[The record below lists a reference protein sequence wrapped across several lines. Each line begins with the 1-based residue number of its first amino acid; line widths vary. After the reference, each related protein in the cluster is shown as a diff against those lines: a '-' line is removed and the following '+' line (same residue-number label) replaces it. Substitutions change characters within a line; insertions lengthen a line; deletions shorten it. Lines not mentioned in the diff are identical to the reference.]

1 MKLHKFIE
9 SLILTNLH
17 ISPTHKD
24 VTLWYNKYYYNPW
37 LFLPCL
43 CLQSGSVVRT
53 RRHTHTIDNGEA
65 TPLTFVL
72 QGDPLYSGETALD
85 ADDPRCEATNQKRL
99 HHVTEVDRRQ
109 GEKLMGWGQRS
120 TCETKSL
127 EEPVCVCV
135 WERMC
140 EHDELF
146 LAIDL
151 LQVCACILP

>member
-1 MKLHKFIE
+1 M
-9 SLILTNLH
+9 
-17 ISPTHKD
+17 
-24 VTLWYNKYYYNPW
+24 
-37 LFLPCL
+37 
-43 CLQSGSVVRT
+43 VRT

-109 GEKLMGWGQRS
+109 GEKLRGEVRGQLVRRRAWRNL
-120 TCETKSL
+120 C
-127 EEPVCVCV
+127 VCVC
-135 WERMC
+135 ERMC